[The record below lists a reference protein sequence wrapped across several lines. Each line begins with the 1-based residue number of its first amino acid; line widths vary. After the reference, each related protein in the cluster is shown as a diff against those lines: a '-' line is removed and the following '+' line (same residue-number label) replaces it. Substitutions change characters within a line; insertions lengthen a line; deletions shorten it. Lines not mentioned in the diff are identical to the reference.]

1 MIKPLQFHETNRG
14 GRSNNGGGT
23 IPRDTSGGDAVL
35 IRLSAPTVLRIQP
48 QNLAR
53 SQMPSPRCQ
62 WIWEDD
68 PAEDIG
74 GEAYGGRQRCG
85 EGAGLFGFSR
95 Y

>member
-1 MIKPLQFHETNRG
+1 MFLPLEMIVLNR
-14 GRSNNGGGT
+14 
-23 IPRDTSGGDAVL
+23 
-35 IRLSAPTVLRIQP
+35 
-48 QNLAR
+48 
-53 SQMPSPRCQ
+53 
-62 WIWEDD
+62 EDD